1 MSGLVRV
8 RVVWYD
14 TPNKI
19 LIVTMMLMLIDKC
32 LANTYPEKTGTN
44 PWAHGPATRAPTGQ
58 TAATLFPGPQ
68 QISLNCLLD

>member
-1 MSGLVRV
+1 MSGLVHV
-8 RVVWYD
+8 RVVWHD

-19 LIVTMMLMLIDKC
+19 MIMTMMLMLIMF
-32 LANTYPEKTGTN
+32 LANTYPTKTPVS